1 MSSKIHGYSY
11 IKIQWVKQVCQWF
24 MIPVQS
30 YHAGVSGRDW
40 FKYQGLPPNDPKSFI
55 IETTMKIL
63 GTL

>member
-1 MSSKIHGYSY
+1 
-11 IKIQWVKQVCQWF
+11 

-30 YHAGVSGRDW
+30 YYAGVSGRDW